1 MHNPAQFLDDLKGAA
16 VLADGFVRQGGYVCN
31 HDAWLAG
38 WLKQL
43 PAEQLLT
50 LDGYAALLKDLK
62 ASRAASCTACFAQ
75 QAAHP
80 VSAASCDTRAEQE
93 RPPMRDA

>member
-50 LDGYAALLKDLK
+50 LDGYAAHIAQHCK
-62 ASRAASCTACFAQ
+62 AEIDR
-75 QAAHP
+75 
-80 VSAASCDTRAEQE
+80 RNAE
-93 RPPMRDA
+93 